1 MWILQSDAEHRS
13 SMTFRIRP
21 GGVKTVGRATR
32 ADFVIDA
39 ALVSRLHCRLEADDE
54 RLSVVDL
61 DSTNGTWVNGKR
73 VERARLGDGDR
84 LRVGRIELTVSL
96 QAN

>member
-1 MWILQSDAEHRS
+1 MWILQAEASNRA

-39 ALVSRLHCRLEADDE
+39 ALVSRIHCRLEADDE
-54 RLSVVDL
+54 RLNVVDL

-73 VERARLGDGDR
+73 VERARLADGDR

-96 QAN
+96 RSN